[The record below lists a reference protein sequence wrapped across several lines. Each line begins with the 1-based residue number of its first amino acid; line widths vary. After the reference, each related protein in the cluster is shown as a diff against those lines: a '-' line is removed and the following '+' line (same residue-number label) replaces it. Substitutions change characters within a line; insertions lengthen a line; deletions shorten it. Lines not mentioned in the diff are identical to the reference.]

1 MLRLVGVLVVVGL
14 LVTASP
20 LFAQD
25 QAEVY
30 VRVGLFAPGLDQAT
44 VTIDDQLLDG
54 RPELQF
60 GAMSDWFLVP
70 SGVHEV
76 AILPSTDLVGAEG
89 LRTDVT
95 LEAGRWVTLAV
106 IGGAAG
112 APLQIQPIMQKTD
125 PLAPGET
132 RITLFN
138 AVPGSLPID
147 FQLSDGTLLISAV
160 NYPNALLASDGTYT
174 IDIVAGPRAI
184 QITPFDDRARVLV
197 DLPNVNFAAGVYHFL
212 VVGGLQESPLPF
224 LLVTDPETMT
234 VQDMHAS
241 DASPEIGVGTA
252 SVRAIHLALGLGAV
266 DLALGSETTRVA
278 GLEFGKVSP
287 WIDLPAGVYDT
298 MALLAGGAALEPPVQ
313 VDDLPVT
320 AGSQVTLVVHGDAA
334 RGGGAILPVVTPA
347 GPIAP
352 GETRLILVNAAL
364 QSGPVDL
371 RLEDGTLLL
380 GGVMYPD
387 GEHGAVALDIA
398 AGVRTLIVTPA
409 GSPATPLLT
418 LPGLALAENRVTL
431 IALTGVDSHFIP
443 VLAFDEP

>member
-1 MLRLVGVLVVVGL
+1 MAVLP
-14 LVTASP
+14 A
-20 LFAQD
+20 A
-25 QAEVY
+25 
-30 VRVGLFAPGLDQAT
+30 
-44 VTIDDQLLDG
+44 
-54 RPELQF
+54 
-60 GAMSDWFLVP
+60 
-70 SGVHEV
+70 
-76 AILPSTDLVGAEG
+76 DLAGGQG
-89 LRTDVT
+89 LRAEVT

-112 APLQIQPIMQKTD
+112 APLQIQPIVQKTD
-125 PLAPGET
+125 PIAPGET

-147 FQLSDGTLLISAV
+147 FQLGDGTLLISAV

-234 VQDMHAS
+234 VQDMHANG
-241 DASPEIGVGTA
+241 ASPEIGVGSA
-252 SVRAIHLALGLGAV
+252 RVRAVHLALGLGPV
-266 DLALGSETTRVA
+266 DVTLGGAAASVH
-278 GLEFGKVSP
+278 GLEFGKVSA
-287 WIDLPAGVYDT
+287 WVDLPAGLYDT
-298 MALLAGGAALEPPVQ
+298 AALLSGGGVLNPPIQ
-313 VDDLPVT
+313 VVDLPIV

-334 RGGGAILPVVTPA
+334 RGSGAILPVATPA
-347 GPIAP
+347 EPIAP
-352 GETRLILVNAAL
+352 GETRLVLVNAAL

-387 GEHGAVALDIA
+387 GEHGAAALDIT
-398 AGVRTLIVTPA
+398 AGARTLIVTPA
-409 GSPATPLLT
+409 GEADTPLLT
-418 LPGLALAENRVTL
+418 LPGLALGENRVTL